1 MLQFR
6 PQAQAGQQRFTQKTP
21 AGDDGQKM
29 RFINHDKMFIDKQN
43 LLFKR
48 NLRFA
53 VSAGFTVIKHRLA
66 CFKHSMLVKR
76 HPVRTHHE
84 AAVQPPAPIF
94 FTDKRKACAEKM
106 QERQAVELFFMRQ
119 HQIAGLYTV

>member
-1 MLQFR
+1 MLQLR
-6 PQAQAGQQRFTQKTP
+6 PQAQPGQQRFTQKTP

-48 NLRFA
+48 NPRFA
-53 VSAGFTVIKHRLA
+53 VPAGFTVIKHRLA
-66 CFKHSMLVKR
+66 RFKHRMLVNR
-76 HPVRTHHE
+76 RPVLTYHK

-94 FTDKRKACAEKM
+94 FTDKRKARAEKM
-106 QERQAVELFFMRQ
+106 QERQTVELFFMRQ